1 MRQTRKQAALAAM
14 ISDLHEQAMDDHDP
28 ALTRLVVML
37 VAVWTKWV
45 AASGKLKAGDTA
57 GAVDVLSQ
65 VLDAI
70 EVLDQRATSAIGHI
84 SQIGAPMSTA
94 QAGRMAHQLG
104 DLMGLPPI
112 RVMDLMSDRP
122 VH

>member
-28 ALTRLVVML
+28 ALTHLVVML
-37 VAVWTKWV
+37 VGVWTKWV
-45 AASGKLKAGDTA
+45 AASGRLKAGDTA
-57 GAVDVLSQ
+57 GAVDALSQ

-84 SQIGAPMSTA
+84 SQIGTTLDTA
-94 QAGRMAHQLG
+94 HAGRVAHRLG

-112 RVMDLMSDRP
+112 RVLDLMSDRP